1 MKSVHISAH
10 SDLADL
16 LRPGKRNQREK
27 VSDASAWHLQS
38 WFSVISI
45 QEMTGRSPA
54 SGKTDSSSFLLQ
66 HQLPFPQVPTNC
78 LETVWKPS
86 ALSHSLLEETSKT
99 HPSASL
105 LAGLPPPL
113 LLLFLHSYSPL
124 FQMLVIAMP
133 GQGACTTRSRQ
144 EESACRYSFSSP
156 S

>member
-27 VSDASAWHLQS
+27 ASDASTWHLPS
-38 WFSVISI
+38 RFSVISI

-54 SGKTDSSSFLLQ
+54 SGKTNSLSFLLQ
-66 HQLPFPQVPTNC
+66 HQLPFPSVPISC
-78 LETVWKPS
+78 LETVRKPS
-86 ALSHSLLEETSKT
+86 ALSHCLLEETGKT

-105 LAGLPPPL
+105 LAGLPHLSRYCSFIPTLPSFKCL
-113 LLLFLHSYSPL
+113 L
-124 FQMLVIAMP
+124 VAMP
-133 GQGACTTRSRQ
+133 GQGACTILSRQ
-144 EESACRYSFSSP
+144 EESASRYSFSSP

>member
-10 SDLADL
+10 SDFADL

-27 VSDASAWHLQS
+27 VSDASTWHLLS

-78 LETVWKPS
+78 LETVRKPS
-86 ALSHSLLEETSKT
+86 ALSHCLLEETSKT
-99 HPSASL
+99 HPLLPCSL
-105 LAGLPPPL
+105 GSPHLSCYCSFIPTLPSFKCL
-113 LLLFLHSYSPL
+113 L
-124 FQMLVIAMP
+124 IAMP